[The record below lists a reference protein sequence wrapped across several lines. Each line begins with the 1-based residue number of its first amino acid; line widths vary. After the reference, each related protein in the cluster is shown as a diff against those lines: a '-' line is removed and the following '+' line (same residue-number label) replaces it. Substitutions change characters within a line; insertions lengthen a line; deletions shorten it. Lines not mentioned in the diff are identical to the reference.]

1 MGRMDIRTWGTGP
14 RHRIRITGDG
24 HVVERAS
31 EDDGTPTMP
40 RACLEDMSGER
51 ALIVLGW
58 FADWLHANL
67 MALPAGHRARID
79 LERRRIPARDRRLG
93 WAPGLGAIL
102 AAARSHGF
110 TDLDLLMAGIVD
122 AGTLDEGLLFSPL
135 TDRLTIAIEH
145 DGRVERIWARSFD
158 DARRKYTSS
167 HLRWGFARR
176 QDLFYGGVSR
186 TVAGDGCVLV
196 EGQFDAI
203 ACDLAGIAAVS
214 ANGCDNI
221 MAENHDEIKRI
232 AGDRPLT
239 IVPDSDDAGRE
250 GVATYMGRYPDDD
263 VLVVD
268 IPDGADPCSYR
279 AEHGDAAMRAAISRR
294 IPVSDW
300 LRAHGL
306 RPRPSSSVMKP
317 YRERRQWVRQL
328 TPAPV
333 AHVDNGIAARCRR
346 SERFRII
353 AGLYAAAIAEG
364 VDPAELGID
373 WPRAIVNGSPTE
385 CGRYGAHGDVAS
397 LTAMIAS
404 MSFGHAV

>member
-24 HVVERAS
+24 RVVERTS
-31 EDDGTPTMP
+31 EDNGTPTMP
-40 RACLEDMSGER
+40 RACTEDMSGER

-67 MALPAGHRARID
+67 MALPAAHLARID

-93 WAPGLGAIL
+93 RAPGLDPIL
-102 AAARSHGF
+102 AASRSNGF

-122 AGTLDEGLLFSPL
+122 VGTLGEGLLFSPL

-145 DGRVERIWARSFD
+145 DRRVERVWARSFD

-221 MAENHDEIKRI
+221 MSENHDEIKRI
-232 AGDRPLT
+232 AGDRPL
-239 IVPDSDDAGRE
+239 IIIPDSDDAGRE

-263 VLVVD
+263 VLIVD
-268 IPDGADPCSYR
+268 LPDGADPCSYR
-279 AEHGDAAMRAAISRR
+279 AEHGDEALRAALSRR
-294 IPVSDW
+294 VHVSDW
-300 LRAHGL
+300 LRVHGL

-328 TPAPV
+328 TSATV
-333 AHVDNGIAARCRR
+333 ARVDNGIAARCRR

-364 VDPAELGID
+364 VDPAALDID
-373 WPRAIVNGSPTE
+373 WPRAIVNGSPAE

-397 LTAMIAS
+397 LTTMLAS
-404 MSFGHAV
+404 MTGGHAV